1 MSVADSLAE
10 RLEFMQLDNAARER
24 IRAARGPV
32 MDALPGALDAFYDQV
47 RRTPETRRFFSSD
60 AQFAGAKSRQIHH
73 WELISTGQFDG
84 RYVQGVTTVGEVHAR
99 IGLEPRWYIGG
110 YALVLEKLLTSL
122 IEARWPRRFGKAAPG
137 GAAAAAEVGAIVKA
151 TLLDMDYAISVY
163 LDAAEAARQK
173 AEAEVLAAERA
184 TVAATVGAG
193 LAALAEGDLTYRLPA
208 TMPAEYGKLRDDFNG
223 AVAQLQEVLRLV
235 AANVE
240 GMHAGAGEISRA
252 ADDLS
257 RRSEQQAATLE
268 ETAAALDE
276 VTATVTRTA
285 EGAAQANAA
294 VAGARSDAE
303 QSGVVV
309 HEAVDAMTGIEG
321 SAREIAQIIGVID
334 EIAFQTNLLAL
345 NAGVEAARAGDAGK
359 GFAVVASEV
368 RALAQRSA
376 EAAKEIKALISASSA
391 QVEQGVDL
399 VGRAGEALQRIVG
412 QVAQING
419 LVAEIAAS
427 AREQSTA
434 LAEVN
439 TAMNQMDQM
448 TQQNAAMVEES
459 TAASHTLAQ
468 EAAELSS
475 LIARFRIEEGRTA
488 APAPVRAAAAARQA
502 PVRAMGG
509 GGGQV
514 VPFAAGA
521 SEWED
526 F

>member
-1 MSVADSLAE
+1 MSATDSLSE
-10 RLEFMQLDNAARER
+10 RLEFMRLDNAARER
-24 IRAARGPV
+24 IRATRTLV
-32 MDALPGALDAFYDQV
+32 MDALPAALDAFYDQV
-47 RRTPETRRFFSSD
+47 RRTPETKRFFSSE
-60 AQFAGAKSRQIHH
+60 GHLSSAKDRQIHH
-73 WELISTGQFDG
+73 WELISTGQFDS

-110 YALVLEKLLTSL
+110 YALVLSELLGRL
-122 IEARWPRRFGKAAPG
+122 IEARWPRRFGKPAPG
-137 GAAAAAEVGAIVKA
+137 AGEAAAEIGAIVKA

-163 LDAAEAARQK
+163 LDAAEVARRK
-173 AEAEVLAAERA
+173 AEQEVLAAERA
-184 TVAATVGAG
+184 TVASTVGAG
-193 LAALAEGDLTYRLPA
+193 LAALAEGDLTHRLPE
-208 TMPAEYGKLRDDFNG
+208 TMPAEYGKLREDFNG
-223 AVAQLQEVLRLV
+223 AVAQLQEALRLV
-235 AANVE
+235 ASNVS

-276 VTATVTRTA
+276 VTATVSRTA
-285 EGAAQANAA
+285 DGATQANAA
-294 VAGARSDAE
+294 VAAARSDAE

-309 HEAVDAMTGIEG
+309 HEAVTAMTGIEG

-376 EAAKEIKALISASSA
+376 EAAKEIKALITTSSQ

-412 QVAQING
+412 QVTEING
-419 LVAEIAAS
+419 LVGEIAAS

-448 TQQNAAMVEES
+448 TQQNAAMVEQS

-475 LIARFRIEEGRTA
+475 LIARFRIGEEDQA
-488 APAPVRAAAAARQA
+488 ARAVAGRAARPPARVAAA
-502 PVRAMGG
+502 GG
-509 GGGQV
+509 RGQV
-514 VPFAAGA
+514 VPFASGA